1 MNEKKDISMETKE
14 EGLQEQILA
23 ERFSLCRERISQIG
37 EEELAEEAFRDYF
50 VNTAKQIE
58 LFVQEYF
65 NVAEDG
71 LRKPVSGNCRRITAG
86 FIRMSFLK
94 IMEKAMRTLLLQRRP
109 WERNSGR
116 FCLFWRQSKEALS
129 PLPMNRIWN
138 PW

>member
-65 NVAEDG
+65 NVAE
-71 LRKPVSGNCRRITAG
+71 
-86 FIRMSFLK
+86 
-94 IMEKAMRTLLLQRRP
+94 
-109 WERNSGR
+109 GR
-116 FCLFWRQSKEALS
+116 LKEAGIGEL
-129 PLPMNRIWN
+129 
-138 PW
+138 

>member
-65 NVAEDG
+65 NVAEG
-71 LRKPVSGNCRRITAG
+71 RLKEAGIGELQENNRRLYSDVLPENYG
-86 FIRMSFLK
+86 
-94 IMEKAMRTLLLQRRP
+94 KAMRTLLLQLRP

>member
-23 ERFSLCRERISQIG
+23 ERFFLCRERISQIG

-50 VNTAKQIE
+50 VKTAKQIE

-65 NVAEDG
+65 NVAEG
-71 LRKPVSGNCRRITAG
+71 LLKEAGIGELQENNRRLY
-86 FIRMSFLK
+86 SDVLP
-94 IMEKAMRTLLLQRRP
+94 EKAMRTLLLQRRR
-109 WERNSGR
+109 WERNSDR
-116 FCLFWRQSKEALS
+116 FCPFWRQSKEALS

>member
-94 IMEKAMRTLLLQRRP
+94 IMEKLCEP
-109 WERNSGR
+109 CFCSGGPGKGIR
-116 FCLFWRQSKEALS
+116 AGSVFSGGRAKKPYRLCL
-129 PLPMNRIWN
+129 
-138 PW
+138 